1 MWISRPFWTDTE
13 NLAPSGVRTPI
24 QQTYHTKFSLK
35 QQMTD
40 GLPVTVVI
48 GPIVSEVKVI
58 TPYKFWGAVH
68 EYDNYNCLSALLSN
82 VWGGS
87 QFVHFALL
95 LALSDT
101 EQHIWQPSYEGDNT
115 IFPENCGALDDEHGE
130 NFHRDISA
138 FTDVGVLLLKGN
150 RRFSWTCVQTVGDKA
165 AQLIK
170 ASQSVY
176 TVSRIQCLRHF

>member
-1 MWISRPFWTDTE
+1 
-13 NLAPSGVRTPI
+13 
-24 QQTYHTKFSLK
+24 
-35 QQMTD
+35 MTD

-115 IFPENCGALDDEHGE
+115 IFPVEHWTTSMARI
-130 NFHRDISA
+130 FIVISQHSPM
-138 FTDVGVLLLKGN
+138 L
-150 RRFSWTCVQTVGDKA
+150 
-165 AQLIK
+165 
-170 ASQSVY
+170 VY
-176 TVSRIQCLRHF
+176 YC